1 MGTHPIFESDFDCLT
16 DLSNQANPAVR
27 WETPSRQRR
36 GTPLG
41 MRSSANLVS
50 KEKLKNWK
58 NQTSSTQVPRPTWQL
73 KLTKRTHRTGPLPS
87 PPKVPRPS
95 RSSLSPKLL
104 LQRKT
109 EKRTSRRRKARAK
122 RRATSSSSCQAFP
135 STSKRRRPRRERVR
149 KPTKRKRQLN
159 QKPKQRLKRKPK
171 AKETRRKP
179 KRKSQSM
186 LLRTNQQQM
195 KLRQRTPLLKLK
207 LLQLLTQM
215 PLQRKLQQLMTLPL
229 KLLLKNPM

>member
-87 PPKVPRPS
+87 QPKVPRPS
-95 RSSLSPKLL
+95 RSSLSTKPL

-109 EKRTSRRRKARAK
+109 EKRTRSRQRSHGREQVAEERQGQKEEQLQAARA
-122 RRATSSSSCQAFP
+122 
-135 STSKRRRPRRERVR
+135 E
-149 KPTKRKRQLN
+149 
-159 QKPKQRLKRKPK
+159 
-171 AKETRRKP
+171 
-179 KRKSQSM
+179 
-186 LLRTNQQQM
+186 
-195 KLRQRTPLLKLK
+195 
-207 LLQLLTQM
+207 
-215 PLQRKLQQLMTLPL
+215 
-229 KLLLKNPM
+229 